1 MGIQL
6 KNNASGTLATA
17 ISASDT
23 GIVLTTGN
31 GASFPTLGASDY
43 FYATLES
50 TGGTFEVI
58 KVTVRSGDSMTVVR
72 AQEGSTANS
81 FAAGSRIELR
91 VTAASVD
98 DLVSEAEVYTDALRA
113 DLAASTGSSL
123 VGFLQSGAGAAA
135 TTVQAKLR
143 EWVTPED
150 FGAVGNG
157 TTNDIDALIEAH
169 QTGKTVNYTA
179 GKTYYVEPSVGA
191 YTKAIPITEGQVING
206 NGASILC
213 TNGGRTIFLIDCRP
227 GVVGHHINNM
237 IVRDFFIASNKTGF
251 ANNGPL
257 DFEYFLT
264 IRGGYIMMSSFT
276 NIAAAVEPTGNNPS
290 CRSVIYFDLND
301 DNGTGDVGAPDGI
314 TISDMY
320 LLAAYGTS
328 CGVLFDGATTT
339 APIQSRVGK
348 VSINNIY
355 MGCINPIDFNNRLTA
370 TGKNAPV
377 IFNDCDM
384 GYGQINTLYGG
395 VSVIQLYNG
404 STVRNTP
411 ITGLYNEL
419 INPQSS
425 GERGLVYAEAGSAYA
440 QCIFESPQVYAIG
453 TNFAPSY
460 NYKMFDGT
468 FIECEIA
475 RPAIYENSQ
484 SLAQI
489 PADLI
494 NLDASSYGN
503 TIDPLILFF
512 TYSGFEN
519 QSDIAQTFITCSQAN
534 LVKSWIQPPYNNE
547 ARNVAIP
554 GAATTKILEVPR
566 YMMEQ
571 LDMYKIRIVAKATS
585 GTILAFASVSVN
597 LVSATTTF
605 TAGNNI
611 HVIEGTIYMN
621 AQSKAINAQVP
632 CGIFGEWITMHNG
645 GNFTNNPASGLINT
659 RTTSLEIYVQTTGAV
674 DILTATIETLRGE
687 YTNKF

>member
-1 MGIQL
+1 MH
-6 KNNASGTLATA
+6 N
-17 ISASDT
+17 
-23 GIVLTTGN
+23 
-31 GASFPTLGASDY
+31 
-43 FYATLES
+43 
-50 TGGTFEVI
+50 
-58 KVTVRSGDSMTVVR
+58 
-72 AQEGSTANS
+72 
-81 FAAGSRIELR
+81 
-91 VTAASVD
+91 
-98 DLVSEAEVYTDALRA
+98 
-113 DLAASTGSSL
+113 
-123 VGFLQSGAGAAA
+123 
-135 TTVQAKLR
+135 
-143 EWVTPED
+143 
-150 FGAVGNG
+150 
-157 TTNDIDALIEAH
+157 
-169 QTGKTVNYTA
+169 
-179 GKTYYVEPSVGA
+179 SVGD
-191 YTKAIPITEGQVING
+191 YTKAIPIFEGQVING

-227 GVVGHHINNM
+227 GTVDHHINNM
-237 IVRDFFIASNKTGF
+237 IVRDFFIASDKTGSG
-251 ANNGPL
+251 NNGPL

-276 NIAAAVEPTGNNPS
+276 NISAAVTPTGNNPS

-348 VSINNIY
+348 VGISNIY
-355 MGCINPIDFNNRLTA
+355 MGCINPIDFDNRLTT

-425 GERGLVYAEAGSAYA
+425 GERGLVYAEAGSTYA

-453 TNFAPSY
+453 VNFAPSY

-475 RPAIYENSQ
+475 RPAIYENNQ
-484 SLAQI
+484 DLALI

-494 NLDASSYGN
+494 NLDSSSYGN

-519 QSDIAQTFITCSQAN
+519 QSDIAQTKITCSQGN
-534 LVKSWIQPPYNNE
+534 LVKSWVQPYNNE
-547 ARNVAIP
+547 ARNVVIS
-554 GAATTKILEVPR
+554 GAGTTKILEIPR

-585 GTILAFASVSVN
+585 GTILAFASTSVN

-605 TAGNNI
+605 SGSNNV

-632 CGIFGEWITMHNG
+632 TTMYGEWITMHNG
-645 GNFTNNPASGLINT
+645 GNFTNVPANGSFNT

-674 DILTATIETLRGE
+674 DILTATVETLRGE